1 MTAHRTAAI
10 KKTVHHKTSA
20 DKTEAEAAKT
30 VDEKK
35 AAPAKKR
42 VSRPVVAAPVASPL
56 AELSST
62 PTIPPE
68 ERHHLIEITAYYI
81 AERRGFGHL
90 DNLSCDNDW
99 LQAEQE
105 IDALIATGKLSA

>member
-1 MTAHRTAAI
+1 MTTHRTAAI

-20 DKTEAEAAKT
+20 DKTEADAAKA

-42 VSRPVVAAPVASPL
+42 VSRPVVAAPIASPL
-56 AELSST
+56 AELPSS
-62 PTIPPE
+62 PTILPE
-68 ERHHLIEITAYYI
+68 ERHHLIEITAYHI

-90 DNLSCDNDW
+90 DKLSCDSDW

-105 IDALIATGKLSA
+105 VDALIAAGKLSA